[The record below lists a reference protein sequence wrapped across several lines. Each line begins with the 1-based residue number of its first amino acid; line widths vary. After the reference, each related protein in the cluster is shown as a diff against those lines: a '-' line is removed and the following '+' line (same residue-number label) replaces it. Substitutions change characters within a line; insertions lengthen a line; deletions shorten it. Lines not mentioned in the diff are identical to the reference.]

1 MSNPNERELRER
13 DAQDR
18 EREETTKDIKERYIK
33 GMEKELKRKSK
44 ADKQQDDTDSDASVK
59 IQSARLGI
67 GPTMNYMAEKGKQLE
82 KEKVARKEEK
92 DARVKTRQTWRV
104 KSDNTDSARSYAE
117 VASSSTASRSSK
129 GPNKQ
134 TEAKRVTSQYAKD
147 MLRDAD
153 LAREVYDRI
162 QRNLTQDFTNIQWWQ
177 RPEGDMRQHE
187 RHVLVS
193 CMRLRILP

>member
-162 QRNLTQDFTNIQWWQ
+162 QMEPDARL
-177 RPEGDMRQHE
+177 HE
-187 RHVLVS
+187 HPMVAATR
-193 CMRLRILP
+193 R